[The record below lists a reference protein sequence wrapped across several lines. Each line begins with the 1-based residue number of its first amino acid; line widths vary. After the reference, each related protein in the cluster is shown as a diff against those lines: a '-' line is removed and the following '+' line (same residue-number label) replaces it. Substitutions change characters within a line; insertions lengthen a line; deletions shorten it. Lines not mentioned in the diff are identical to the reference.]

1 MSNYPFNTFPCC
13 IISEKTLVQ
22 IGELLILFFIDD
34 ILYFI
39 CLKIIS
45 DKQIFQ
51 RSLSRR
57 KFSSGESFLWTFSIQ
72 FLPLV
77 PWTQIFKFILIN
89 LYSRAPRQRLI
100 FLSKPSIKEN
110 QSVNNLLVVEN
121 TVPSWH
127 LNICIFL
134 SFQLWSISWDRFI
147 FNVNMIHDIQ
157 MPKSD
162 SIIVE
167 F

>member
-13 IISEKTLVQ
+13 IISETTLVQ

-110 QSVNNLLVVEN
+110 QSVNNLLVVEIQLPLG
-121 TVPSWH
+121 TW
-127 LNICIFL
+127 IFVF
-134 SFQLWSISWDRFI
+134 SFLFS
-147 FNVNMIHDIQ
+147 
-157 MPKSD
+157 SD
-162 SIIVE
+162 QFLEIDSYLMSTWYSVA
-167 F
+167 